1 LIYDIHTLFLPYK
14 AGQEQWKTRRNKKMI
29 SRELYLKKI
38 RPFMDKDIVKVMT
51 GIRRCGKSVML
62 KLIQRELE
70 EKGISREQILT
81 INFESRMLPCE
92 KNTDAVFQY
101 VREFAEKTKK
111 RIYLFF
117 DEIQDLAQWEEL
129 VNALQI
135 DFDVDIYITGS
146 NAKLLSGELSTYL
159 GGRYVEIRIYPFSY
173 GEILEILRLESSP
186 EVFLQYLTYG
196 GMPFIYQN
204 RIDNEMALLYLEDVF
219 DSIILKDITQRNQ
232 VRDVGIF
239 KTILLYLVAG
249 VGTTFSASSI
259 QKYLKSE
266 KRGISAETLYNYLE
280 YCKDACILH
289 MVPRSDII
297 GKKLLQFQEKPYLTD
312 HGFREAVYGNNQ
324 RDIQQILE
332 NIVYMELIRR
342 GYTVSIGKNSQMEVD
357 FVAERGS
364 GRFYVQVAY
373 LLADDTTIKREFG
386 ALESIPD
393 NFPKYVVTMDE
404 INQSRNGIKHVNI
417 RKFLL
422 MADYE

>member
-1 LIYDIHTLFLPYK
+1 
-14 AGQEQWKTRRNKKMI
+14 MI

-81 INFESRMLPCE
+81 INFESRMLPCG

>member
-1 LIYDIHTLFLPYK
+1 
-14 AGQEQWKTRRNKKMI
+14 MI

-393 NFPKYVVTMDE
+393 NFPKSVVTMDE

>member
-1 LIYDIHTLFLPYK
+1 
-14 AGQEQWKTRRNKKMI
+14 MI

-92 KNTDAVFQY
+92 KNIDAVFQY

-342 GYTVSIGKNSQMEVD
+342 GYTVSIGKKQPD
-357 FVAERGS
+357 GS
-364 GRFYVQVAY
+364 GFC
-373 LLADDTTIKREFG
+373 
-386 ALESIPD
+386 
-393 NFPKYVVTMDE
+393 
-404 INQSRNGIKHVNI
+404 SRTGQWT
-417 RKFLL
+417 FLCAGGL
-422 MADYE
+422 FIGR

>member
-1 LIYDIHTLFLPYK
+1 
-14 AGQEQWKTRRNKKMI
+14 
-29 SRELYLKKI
+29 
-38 RPFMDKDIVKVMT
+38 
-51 GIRRCGKSVML
+51 
-62 KLIQRELE
+62 
-70 EKGISREQILT
+70 
-81 INFESRMLPCE
+81 
-92 KNTDAVFQY
+92 
-101 VREFAEKTKK
+101 
-111 RIYLFF
+111 
-117 DEIQDLAQWEEL
+117 
-129 VNALQI
+129 
-135 DFDVDIYITGS
+135 
-146 NAKLLSGELSTYL
+146 
-159 GGRYVEIRIYPFSY
+159 
-173 GEILEILRLESSP
+173 
-186 EVFLQYLTYG
+186 
-196 GMPFIYQN
+196 MPFIYQN

>member
-1 LIYDIHTLFLPYK
+1 
-14 AGQEQWKTRRNKKMI
+14 MI

-404 INQSRNGIKHVNI
+404 INQTVRNQSICI
-417 RKFLL
+417 
-422 MADYE
+422 

>member
-1 LIYDIHTLFLPYK
+1 
-14 AGQEQWKTRRNKKMI
+14 MI

-373 LLADDTTIKREFG
+373 LLADDTTIKREFD

>member
-1 LIYDIHTLFLPYK
+1 MAVL
-14 AGQEQWKTRRNKKMI
+14 EMI

>member
-1 LIYDIHTLFLPYK
+1 
-14 AGQEQWKTRRNKKMI
+14 MI

-117 DEIQDLAQWEEL
+117 DEIQDPAQWEEL

>member
-1 LIYDIHTLFLPYK
+1 
-14 AGQEQWKTRRNKKMI
+14 MI

-259 QKYLKSE
+259 QKYLKIE

>member
-1 LIYDIHTLFLPYK
+1 
-14 AGQEQWKTRRNKKMI
+14 MI

>member
-1 LIYDIHTLFLPYK
+1 MAELINRP
-14 AGQEQWKTRRNKKMI
+14 E
-29 SRELYLKKI
+29 YLNQLIENRDVDLIKI
-38 RPFMDKDIVKVMT
+38 VT
-51 GIRRCGKSVML
+51 GIRRCGKSSLLDLYHQYLSDHGVDDSHIVHMN
-62 KLIQRELE
+62 LE
-70 EKGISREQILT
+70 SLRYRDLT
-81 INFESRMLPCE
+81 DYLAFY
-92 KNTDAVFQY
+92 DY
-101 VREFAEKTKK
+101 VSERIPKEGKT
-111 RIYLFF
+111 YLVF
-117 DEIQDLAQWEEL
+117 DELQTVEHWEKAIESFRL
-129 VNALQI
+129 

-173 GEILEILRLESSP
+173 KEMLDILEQESSP
-186 EVFLQYLTYG
+186 ELFLQYLTYG

-204 RIDNEMALLYLEDVF
+204 HIDSEMALLYLEDVF

-266 KRGISAETLYNYLE
+266 KRGISTETLYNYLE
-280 YCKDACILH
+280 YCKDACILQ

-297 GKKLLQFQEKPYLTD
+297 GKKLLQFQEKLYLTD

-332 NIVYMELIRR
+332 NIVYMELVRR
-342 GYTVSIGKNSQMEVD
+342 GYTVSIGKNNQVEVD
-357 FVAERGS
+357 FVAERGN

-373 LLADDTTIKREFG
+373 LLADDNTVKREFG

-404 INQSRNGIKHVNI
+404 INRSQNGIKHVNI

-422 MADYE
+422 MVDYE

>member
-1 LIYDIHTLFLPYK
+1 
-14 AGQEQWKTRRNKKMI
+14 MI

-70 EKGISREQILT
+70 QQGISRGQILT

-92 KNTDAVFQY
+92 KNIDAVFQY
-101 VREFAEKTKK
+101 VRTFAEKSGK
-111 RIYLFF
+111 RVYLFF
-117 DEIQDLAQWEEL
+117 DEIQYLARWEKL

-146 NAKLLSGELSTYL
+146 NAKLLSSELSTYL

-173 GEILEILRLESSP
+173 KEMLDILGQESSP
-186 EVFLQYLTYG
+186 ELFLQYLTYG

-204 RIDNEMALLYLEDVF
+204 RIDSEMALLYLEDVF

-249 VGTTFSASSI
+249 VGTTFSASGI

-266 KRGISAETLYNYLE
+266 KRGISTETLYNYLE
-280 YCKDACILH
+280 YCKDACILQ

-297 GKKLLQFQEKPYLTD
+297 GKKLLHFQEKLYLTD

-332 NIVYMELIRR
+332 NIVYMELTRR
-342 GYTVSIGKNSQMEVD
+342 GYTVSIGKNNQMEVD

-373 LLADDTTIKREFG
+373 LLADDNTIKREFG

-404 INQSRNGIKHVNI
+404 INRSQNGIKHVNI

-422 MADYE
+422 MEDYE

>member
-1 LIYDIHTLFLPYK
+1 
-14 AGQEQWKTRRNKKMI
+14 MI

-135 DFDVDIYITGS
+135 DFDADIYITGS